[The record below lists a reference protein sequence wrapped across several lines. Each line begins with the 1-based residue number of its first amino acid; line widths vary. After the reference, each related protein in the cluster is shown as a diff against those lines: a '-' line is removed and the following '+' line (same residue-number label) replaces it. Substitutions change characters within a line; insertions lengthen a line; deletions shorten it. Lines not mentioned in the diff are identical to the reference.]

1 VRYVALATDY
11 DGTIALHGRVDEA
24 TLSALQRVRAS
35 GRRLILVTGREL
47 DDLVGVFP
55 NVDLFDRIVAENGAL
70 LYDPAARTKRPLG
83 DPPALEFV
91 QELTRRGVSPLSVGE
106 VIVATWEPNE
116 TTVFEVIRD
125 LALELQVVFNKG
137 AVMVLP
143 TGTNKATGLRAAL
156 DELGLSVR
164 NTVGIGD
171 AENDQAFLAACE
183 CGVAVANA
191 LDSVKARVDFVTDG
205 DHGTGVAEL
214 VDRLLLSDLED
225 LAPRLARHEL
235 LIGHTETGDEVH
247 VPPFGACILVAGP
260 SGAGKT
266 TVTTAFLERIAAAG
280 YQYCIVDPEGDY
292 LDLPG
297 AVALAS
303 SEPRSLVNEV
313 LQVLARPSQNVAVS
327 LLEVRL
333 DDRPPTFGTLLPRL
347 QELRAGTGRPHWIV
361 VDEAH
366 HLMPTNWEP
375 TRTTLPGELVNL
387 MLVTVHPDHVA
398 LPVLELVDT
407 LIVVGRDATAT
418 AAAFARSRPA
428 STWELP
434 DIVEDVPPGQAWLL
448 SVRHSPMRFT
458 IVPPESERR
467 RHRRK
472 YAEGELGA
480 NKSFYFRGPHGRL
493 NLRAQ
498 NLQLFAQ
505 IAEGVDDETWVHHLR
520 NQDYSRWFRE
530 SIKDDALA
538 DQVATIEQSEGL
550 SPMESRARVRAAIEE
565 RYTVPP

>member
-1 VRYVALATDY
+1 MRYVALATDY
-11 DGTIALHGRVDEA
+11 DGTIALHGRVDNA

-47 DDLVGVFP
+47 DDLAEVFP
-55 NVDLFDRIVAENGAL
+55 EIDLFDRVVAENGAL
-70 LYDPAARTKRPLG
+70 LYDPATRTSRTLG
-83 DPPALEFV
+83 EPPAPAFV
-91 QELTRRGVSPLSVGE
+91 RELTLRGVSPLSVGE

-156 DELGLSVR
+156 DDLGLSAH

-191 LDSVKARVDFVTDG
+191 LDSVKARVDVVTDG
-205 DHGTGVAEL
+205 DHGAGVAEL
-214 VDRLLLSDLED
+214 VDRLLLSDLAD

-235 LIGHTETGDEVH
+235 LLGYTETGDDVR
-247 VPPFGACILVAGP
+247 VPLFGACILVAGP

-266 TVTTAFLERIAAAG
+266 TVTTAFLERIAAAD

-297 AVALAS
+297 AVALGS
-303 SEPRSLVNEV
+303 SDPRSLVDEV
-313 LQVLARPSQNVAVS
+313 LQVLARPNQSVAVS
-327 LLEVRL
+327 LLDVRL
-333 DDRPPTFGTLLPRL
+333 DDRPPAFGAMLPRL

-366 HLMPTNWEP
+366 HLIPADWEP
-375 TRTTLPGELVNL
+375 MRTTLPGELVNL
-387 MLVTVHPDHVA
+387 VLVTVHPDHVA
-398 LPVLELVDT
+398 PAVLELVDT
-407 LIVVGRDATAT
+407 LIAVGRDAAAT
-418 AAAFARSRPA
+418 ASAFFRRRPH
-428 STWELP
+428 LP
-434 DIVEDVPPGQAWLL
+434 WKPPDSLEEIPPGQGWLL
-448 SVRHSPMRFT
+448 SARHSPIRFT
-458 IVPPESERR
+458 ILPPEAERR

-472 YAEGELGA
+472 YAEGELGPDR
-480 NKSFYFRGPHGRL
+480 SFYFRGPEGRL

-505 IAEGVDDETWVHHLR
+505 IAEGVDDETWLHHLR
-520 NQDYSRWFRE
+520 RQDYSRWFRE
-530 SIKDDALA
+530 SIKDQTLA
-538 DQVATIEQSEGL
+538 DQVSVIEQSEGL
-550 SPMESRARVRAAIEE
+550 SAAESRGRVKAAIEE